1 MCTRVHVIWSAIMLL
16 SLTSSLITY
25 DRGRTLSLAFTILK
39 SRLQAK
45 KLVATTV
52 CAHTVVDALAHSAIA
67 LT

>member
-1 MCTRVHVIWSAIMLL
+1 MISSGCHAIAANVHLLKAQVIAP
-16 SLTSSLITY
+16 
-25 DRGRTLSLAFTILK
+25 TLSLAFTILK